1 MSDLQELITQYKLS
15 KTGDKNAVRCI
26 LSNMGDGKFLKSNL
40 SFVLMCLLQLAEQ
53 YDESAY
59 KTLYTL
65 KQVDSENEP
74 LYFEPD
80 YIKEEKKIVEEA
92 RILAEAKAWKENML
106 AKKAAEERA
115 RLEAEEKARQ
125 AELRRIEEERAAEER
140 ARLAELRRIEEE
152 KAAEERARIAAI
164 EEERKAEELRQKEE
178 EARKRKEEE
187 ERRKAEEQEAKRL
200 AKIEAEEKER
210 QLREQKELEL
220 VEHLK
225 ATATKTISNIVRD
238 MVFIEGG
245 NALLGSV
252 NNSSNPPHMEYVESF
267 WIKKHSIDR
276 DEMEKLFIDNS
287 VSSENIDKF
296 VQRLSKIL
304 DCVFDIPTAT
314 QLEYAMRAKDKNY
327 VPSNNSIRQI
337 GDDRI
342 IDYQTSPEYTKGYT
356 ILKVEKISG
365 PIISLDQVTSAKK
378 FRIVCSDKKLHSI
391 KEEFEKVEAELRK
404 KAEEEKILA
413 ERKRKEAEEEQR
425 RMIEE
430 QKRQKEEVRINEI
443 RQLWQSVVNN
453 FVNDIDTF
461 EYEEGFFFNK
471 KKKQIRFI
479 KSPITWR
486 VWNAIMLKDSLLE
499 WEKQDSQVMREFNQK
514 DRDKKIP
521 DPNMRMPYY
530 RLDSFLDKFNE
541 YMGGK
546 IVYGYLRG
554 KKTLEEKLRDA
565 NKIRWDEHLY
575 IEED

>member
-1 MSDLQELITQYKLS
+1 MNDLQELVKQYKLS
-15 KTGDKNAVRCI
+15 KTRDKNAIRCI
-26 LSNMGDGKFLKSNL
+26 LSNMGDGKFLKSDLPFELN
-40 SFVLMCLLQLAEQ
+40 CLLELAEQ
-53 YDESAY
+53 SEESAY

-65 KQVDSENEP
+65 KEVDPENEP

-80 YIKEEKKIVEEA
+80 YIKEEKKLAEEA
-92 RILAEAKAWKENML
+92 QILAEAKAWKENML
-106 AKKAAEERA
+106 AKKTAEEKA

-125 AELRRIEEERAAEER
+125 AELRRIEEEKAAEER
-140 ARLAELRRIEEE
+140 ARL
-152 KAAEERARIAAI
+152 AAI
-164 EEERKAEELRQKEE
+164 EEERKAEELKQKEE

-187 ERRKAEEQEAKRL
+187 VRKKAEEQEAKRL
-200 AKIEAEEKER
+200 AKMEAEEKER

-220 VEHLK
+220 IEHLK

-245 NALLGSV
+245 KALLGSV
-252 NNSSNPPHMEYVESF
+252 NNSSNPPHMEDVESF
-267 WIKKHSIDR
+267 WIKKHSISM
-276 DEMEKLFIDNS
+276 DEMEKLLIDNL

-304 DCVFDIPTAT
+304 DCVFDIPSAT

-327 VPSNNSIRQI
+327 VPGNNSIRQI
-337 GDDRI
+337 GDDQI
-342 IDYQTSPEYTKGYT
+342 IEYQTSPEYTKGNT

-365 PIISLDQVTSAKK
+365 PIVSLNQATSAKK
-378 FRIVCSDKKLHSI
+378 FRIVCSDQKLSSI
-391 KEEFEKVEAELRK
+391 KEGFEKIEEKLCK

-425 RMIEE
+425 KMIEE
-430 QKRQKEEVRINEI
+430 QKRQKEEAHLNEI
-443 RQLWQSVVNN
+443 RQLWQSIVND

-486 VWNAIMLKDSLLE
+486 VWNAIMFKDSLLE
-499 WEKQDSQVMREFNQK
+499 WEKQDSQAMREINK
-514 DRDKKIP
+514 NNRDKKTP
-521 DPNMRMPYY
+521 DPNMKMPYY
-530 RLDSFLDKFNE
+530 RLDTFLDKFNE

-546 IVYGYLRG
+546 IVYGYLREN
-554 KKTLEEKLRDA
+554 KSLEEKLRDA

-575 IEED
+575 IKEN

>member
-1 MSDLQELITQYKLS
+1 MQKLLDQYKLA
-15 KTGDKNAVRCI
+15 KNGNEDAIRFI
-26 LSNMGDGKFLKSNL
+26 ISNMGYGKILKTAPSLLLEWRILLARQANEEAYNELFSIIEMSFDNGNL
-40 SFVLMCLLQLAEQ
+40 YV
-53 YDESAY
+53 
-59 KTLYTL
+59 
-65 KQVDSENEP
+65 
-74 LYFEPD
+74 EPD
-80 YIKEEKKIVEEA
+80 YKKESSSKMDDASIM
-92 RILAEAKAWKENML
+92 AEAKAWKEQMM
-106 AKKAAEERA
+106 AKKAAEEKA
-115 RLEAEEKARQ
+115 KKEAEEKARQ
-125 AELRRIEEERAAEER
+125 AELRRIEEEKAAEER
-140 ARLAELRRIEEE
+140 ARL
-152 KAAEERARIAAI
+152 AAI

-187 ERRKAEEQEAKRL
+187 ERRMAEKQEAKRL

-238 MVFIEGG
+238 MVFIEGD

-252 NNSSNPPHMEYVESF
+252 NNRSNPPHMGNVESF
-267 WIKKHSIDR
+267 WIKRHSISM
-276 DEMEKLFIDNS
+276 DEMEKLLIDNS

-304 DCVFDIPTAT
+304 DCAFDIPTAT
-314 QLEYAMRAKDKNY
+314 QLEYAMRAKDKNF

-342 IDYQTSPEYTKGYT
+342 IDYWISPEYTKGYT
-356 ILKVEKISG
+356 IFKIEDVSG
-365 PIISLDQVTSAKK
+365 PIVTLHKATTAKDII
-378 FRIVCSDKKLHSI
+378 FRIVCSDQKLRSI
-391 KEEFEKVEAELRK
+391 KEDFEKIEEELCK

-430 QKRQKEEVRINEI
+430 QKRQKEEARINEI
-443 RQLWQSVVNN
+443 RQSWQTLVNK

-471 KKKQIRFI
+471 KKKQIRYI
-479 KSPITWR
+479 KSPIIWR

-499 WEKQDSQVMREFNQK
+499 WEKQDSQAMREFNKK

-530 RLDSFLDKFNE
+530 RLDSFLEKFNE

-546 IVYGYLRG
+546 IVYGYLREI
-554 KKTLEEKLRDA
+554 KSLEEKLRDA

-575 IEED
+575 IKED

>member
-1 MSDLQELITQYKLS
+1 MSDLQEILTQYKLS
-15 KTGDKNAVRCI
+15 KTGDKDAIRCF
-26 LSNMGDGKFLKSNL
+26 LSNMGDGKFLKSDLPFELN
-40 SFVLMCLLQLAEQ
+40 SLLELAEQ
-53 YDESAY
+53 SEESAY

-65 KQVDSENEP
+65 KEVDSEYEP

-80 YIKEEKKIVEEA
+80 YIKEEKKLAEEA
-92 RILAEAKAWKENML
+92 QILAEAKEWKENML

-125 AELRRIEEERAAEER
+125 AELRRIEEEKAAEER
-140 ARLAELRRIEEE
+140 ARL
-152 KAAEERARIAAI
+152 AAI

-187 ERRKAEEQEAKRL
+187 ERRMAEKQEAKRL
-200 AKIEAEEKER
+200 AKIEAEERER

-252 NNSSNPPHMEYVESF
+252 NNRSNPPHMENVESF
-267 WIKKHSIDR
+267 WIKRHSISM
-276 DEMEKLFIDNS
+276 DEMEKLLIDNS

-304 DCVFDIPTAT
+304 DCAFDIPTAT
-314 QLEYAMRAKDKNY
+314 QLEYAMRAKDKNF

-342 IDYQTSPEYTKGYT
+342 IDYWISPEYTKGYT
-356 ILKVEKISG
+356 ILKIEDVSG
-365 PIISLDQVTSAKK
+365 PIVTLHKATTAKDII
-378 FRIVCSDKKLHSI
+378 FRIVCSDQKLRSI
-391 KEEFEKVEAELRK
+391 KEDFEKIEEELCK

-430 QKRQKEEVRINEI
+430 QKRQKEEARINEI
-443 RQLWQSVVNN
+443 RQSWQTLVNK

-471 KKKQIRFI
+471 KKN
-479 KSPITWR
+479 S
-486 VWNAIMLKDSLLE
+486 
-499 WEKQDSQVMREFNQK
+499 
-514 DRDKKIP
+514 
-521 DPNMRMPYY
+521 
-530 RLDSFLDKFNE
+530 
-541 YMGGK
+541 
-546 IVYGYLRG
+546 
-554 KKTLEEKLRDA
+554 
-565 NKIRWDEHLY
+565 
-575 IEED
+575 